1 MSAQVTYS
9 IAFIIAQADSIY
21 YPPQPGQGRLRGGWS
36 LVQSYTPRGNNQPRQ
51 PGISMGARKGPS
63 VCMKPINNSVTRAL
77 VTGKWTTQ
85 QFNRGVTG
93 GISQVEMVPGRSS
106 VLRREAGVPGGG
118 GTGKAGMTGPCV
130 LIGTGE
136 GPLCSQPWEGEA
148 TWMFEEVER
157 VF

>member
-21 YPPQPGQGRLRGGWS
+21 YHPKPGQRRPRGGWS
-36 LVQSYTPRGNNQPRQ
+36 LVQSYTLRGNNQPIQ

-85 QFNRGVTG
+85 QFNRGATR
-93 GISQVEMVPGRSS
+93 GISQVEMVPGRREQGSW
-106 VLRREAGVPGGG
+106 RRD
-118 GTGKAGMTGPCV
+118 
-130 LIGTGE
+130 
-136 GPLCSQPWEGEA
+136 WEGRHGRA
-148 TWMFEEVER
+148 LHAFR
-157 VF
+157 HK